1 MDKIYISQDG
11 ENKLFRWRDEHK
23 NLVRNYK
30 ASTKKVKYILLYET
44 NNPIIITVIDSGEAR
59 VDFTITRQ
67 GKRLDSFR
75 YDRYKMTVNEKWYA
89 LKEPKSIKE
98 VKSAG
103 RQEAISIHAST
114 QALLNHRKRIEVDQ
128 GQEPREDVK
137 SIVEKVKSKERT
149 QKKDNIIKISDIIY
163 TPVEAPTRGFRNYTK
178 PTREISVR
186 GHYRRYRSGKT
197 IWIDEHKKNAGK
209 DKKSKKYDLDL

>member
-23 NLVRNYK
+23 NLVRNHK
-30 ASTKKVKYILLYET
+30 ASIKKVKYILLDET
-44 NNPIIITVIDSGEAR
+44 SNPVIITVIDSGEAR

-67 GKRLDSFR
+67 GNQLDSFR
-75 YDRYKMTVNEKWYA
+75 YDRYRMTVDEIWHT

-114 QALLNHRKRIEVDQ
+114 QALLNYRQRIEVDKK
-128 GQEPREDVK
+128 QEFRETVAK
-137 SIVEKVKSKERT
+137 KVERIEDKER
-149 QKKDNIIKISDIIY
+149 KKNKDNIIKISDIIY
-163 TPVEAPTRGFRNYTK
+163 TPVEASTRGFRSYTK

-186 GHYRRYRSGKT
+186 GHYRHYRSGKT
-197 IWIDEHKKNAGK
+197 IWIDGYKKNTGK
-209 DKKSKKYDLDL
+209 DKKSKKYNLDL

>member
-1 MDKIYISQDG
+1 MDKIYISQDE

-30 ASTKKVKYILLYET
+30 ASIKKVKYILLDET
-44 NNPIIITVIDSGEAR
+44 NNPVIITVIDSGEAR

-75 YDRYKMTVNEKWYA
+75 YDRYKMTVDETWHT
-89 LKEPKSIKE
+89 LKEPEAVKE
-98 VKSAG
+98 AKAGG

-114 QALLNHRKRIEVDQ
+114 QALLNHRQRIEVDRGQ
-128 GQEPREDVK
+128 GTREDVE
-137 SIVEKVKSKERT
+137 SIVERVENREKT
-149 QKKDNIIKISDIIY
+149 QNKDNIIRISDIIY
-163 TPVEAPTRGFRNYTK
+163 TPVEASTRGFRNYTK

-186 GHYRRYRSGKT
+186 GHYRHYRSGKT
-197 IWIDEHKKNAGK
+197 IWIDEYKKNTGK
-209 DKKSKKYDLDL
+209 DKKYKKYNLDL

>member
-1 MDKIYISQDG
+1 MDKIYISQDE

-30 ASTKKVKYILLYET
+30 ASIKKVKYILFCEM
-44 NNPIIITVIDSGEAR
+44 NNPIIITVIDGGEAR

-75 YDRYKMTVNEKWYA
+75 YDRYRMTVDETWHT
-89 LKEPKSIKE
+89 LKEPKAVKE
-98 VKSAG
+98 AKSAG

-128 GQEPREDVK
+128 GQEPREDVE
-137 SIVEKVKSKERT
+137 SIVEKVKSKERI
-149 QKKDNIIKISDIIY
+149 QKKDNIIKISDIVY
-163 TPVEAPTRGFRNYTK
+163 TPVEASTRGFRNYTK

-186 GHYRRYRSGKT
+186 GHYRHYRSGKT
-197 IWIDEHKKNAGK
+197 IWIDEYKKNAGK

>member
-30 ASTKKVKYILLYET
+30 ASIKKVKYILLDET
-44 NNPIIITVIDSGEAR
+44 NNPVIITVIDSGEAR

-67 GKRLDSFR
+67 GKRLDSFC
-75 YDRYKMTVNEKWYA
+75 YDRYRMTVNEKWYT
-89 LKEPKSIKE
+89 LKEPKAVKE
-98 VKSAG
+98 AKSAG

-114 QALLNHRKRIEVDQ
+114 QALLNHRQKIKVDRKQEFRETVAKMVERIEY
-128 GQEPREDVK
+128 
-137 SIVEKVKSKERT
+137 KER
-149 QKKDNIIKISDIIY
+149 KKNKDNIIKISDIIY
-163 TPVEAPTRGFRNYTK
+163 TPVEASTRSFRNYTK

-186 GHYRRYRSGKT
+186 GHYRHYRSGKT
-197 IWIDEHKKNAGK
+197 IWIDEYKKNTGEN
-209 DKKSKKYDLDL
+209 KKPKKYNLDL

>member
-67 GKRLDSFR
+67 GNRLDSFR
-75 YDRYKMTVNEKWYA
+75 YDRYKMTVDEICHT

-114 QALLNHRKRIEVDQ
+114 QALLNYRQRIEVDKK
-128 GQEPREDVK
+128 QEFRETVAK
-137 SIVEKVKSKERT
+137 MVERIEDKERR
-149 QKKDNIIKISDIIY
+149 QKKDNIIRISDIIY
-163 TPVEAPTRGFRNYTK
+163 TPVEASTRGFRSYTK

-186 GHYRRYRSGKT
+186 GHYRHYRIGKT
-197 IWIDEHKKNAGK
+197 IWIDGYKKNTGK
-209 DKKSKKYDLDL
+209 DKKSKKYNLDL

>member
-44 NNPIIITVIDSGEAR
+44 NNPIIITVIDSGESR

-89 LKEPKSIKE
+89 LKEPKTVKE
-98 VKSAG
+98 AKSDG

-114 QALLNHRKRIEVDQ
+114 QALLNHRQRIEVDR
-128 GQEPREDVK
+128 GQETREDVE
-137 SIVEKVKSKERT
+137 SIVEKVQNREKT

-163 TPVEAPTRGFRNYTK
+163 TPAEAPTRGFRNYTK

-186 GHYRRYRSGKT
+186 GHYRHYRSGKT
-197 IWIDEHKKNAGK
+197 IWIDEYKKNAGK

>member
-30 ASTKKVKYILLYET
+30 ASTKKVKYILFYEMS
-44 NNPIIITVIDSGEAR
+44 NPIIITVIDSGESR

-75 YDRYKMTVNEKWYA
+75 YDRYRMTVNETWHT
-89 LKEPKSIKE
+89 LKEPKAVKE
-98 VKSAG
+98 AKSAG

-114 QALLNHRKRIEVDQ
+114 QALLNHRQRIEVDKK
-128 GQEPREDVK
+128 QEFRETVTRM
-137 SIVEKVKSKERT
+137 VERIEDKERK
-149 QKKDNIIKISDIIY
+149 QKKDNIIKISDTIY
-163 TPVEAPTRGFRNYTK
+163 APVEAPTRGFRNYTK
-178 PTREISVR
+178 PTQEISVR
-186 GHYRRYRSGKT
+186 GHYRHYRSGKT
-197 IWIDEHKKNAGK
+197 IWIDEYKKNAGK
-209 DKKSKKYDLDL
+209 DKKSKKCDLDL

>member
-30 ASTKKVKYILLYET
+30 ASIKKVKYILLDET
-44 NNPIIITVIDSGEAR
+44 SNPVIITVIDSGEAR

-67 GKRLDSFR
+67 GKRLDSFL

-89 LKEPKSIKE
+89 LKEPKSVKE
-98 VKSAG
+98 AKSAG

-114 QALLNHRKRIEVDQ
+114 QALLNHRQKIEVDKK
-128 GQEPREDVK
+128 QEFRETVTG
-137 SIVEKVKSKERT
+137 IVERIEDKERK
-149 QKKDNIIKISDIIY
+149 QKKDNIIRISDIVY
-163 TPVEAPTRGFRNYTK
+163 TPIESSTRGFRNYTK

-186 GHYRRYRSGKT
+186 GHYRHYRSGKT
-197 IWIDEHKKNAGK
+197 IWIEEYKKNTGK
-209 DKKSKKYDLDL
+209 DKKSKKYNLDL

>member
-30 ASTKKVKYILLYET
+30 ASTKKVKYILFYEMS
-44 NNPIIITVIDSGEAR
+44 NPIIITVIDSGEAM

-67 GKRLDSFR
+67 GKRLDSFC
-75 YDRYKMTVNEKWYA
+75 YDRYRMTVNEKWYA

-114 QALLNHRKRIEVDQ
+114 QALLNHRQRIEVNQ
-128 GQEPREDVK
+128 GQEPGEDVK
-137 SIVEKVKSKERT
+137 SIVEKVKSKERI
-149 QKKDNIIKISDIIY
+149 QKKDNVIKISDIIY

-186 GHYRRYRSGKT
+186 GHYRHYRSGKT
-197 IWIDEHKKNAGK
+197 IWIEEYKKNAGK
-209 DKKSKKYDLDL
+209 DKKSKKYNVDL

>member
-1 MDKIYISQDG
+1 MDKTYISQDG
-11 ENKLFRWRDEHK
+11 ENKLFQWRDDHK

-30 ASTKKVKYILLYET
+30 ASTKKVKYILFYEMS
-44 NNPIIITVIDSGEAR
+44 NPIITTVIDSGEAR

-75 YDRYKMTVNEKWYA
+75 YDRYRMTVDETWHT
-89 LKEPKSIKE
+89 LKEPKAVKE
-98 VKSAG
+98 AKSAG

-114 QALLNHRKRIEVDQ
+114 QALLNHRQKIEVDRK
-128 GQEPREDVK
+128 QEFRETVTR
-137 SIVEKVKSKERT
+137 IVERIEDKERR

-197 IWIDEHKKNAGK
+197 IWIDEYKKNAGK

>member
-11 ENKLFRWRDEHK
+11 ENKLFQWRDEHK

-30 ASTKKVKYILLYET
+30 ASVKKVKYILFYEM

-89 LKEPKSIKE
+89 LKEPKTVKE
-98 VKSAG
+98 AKSDG

-114 QALLNHRKRIEVDQ
+114 QALLNHRQKIEVDRK
-128 GQEPREDVK
+128 QEFRETVTR
-137 SIVEKVKSKERT
+137 IVERIEDKERR

-186 GHYRRYRSGKT
+186 GHYRHYRSGKT
-197 IWIDEHKKNAGK
+197 IWIDEYKKNAGK

>member
-30 ASTKKVKYILLYET
+30 ASTKKVKYILLYEM

-67 GKRLDSFR
+67 SKRLDSFR

-89 LKEPKSIKE
+89 LKEPKTVKE
-98 VKSAG
+98 AKSAG

-114 QALLNHRKRIEVDQ
+114 QALLNYRQRIEVNKKQDF
-128 GQEPREDVK
+128 RETVAK
-137 SIVEKVKSKERT
+137 MVERIEDKERK
-149 QKKDNIIKISDIIY
+149 QKKDNIIRISDIIY
-163 TPVEAPTRGFRNYTK
+163 APVEASTRGFRSYTK

-186 GHYRRYRSGKT
+186 GHYRHYRSGKT
-197 IWIDEHKKNAGK
+197 IWIDGYKKNTGK
-209 DKKSKKYDLDL
+209 DKKSKKYNLDL

>member
-30 ASTKKVKYILLYET
+30 TSTKKVKYILLYET
-44 NNPIIITVIDSGEAR
+44 NNPIIITVIDSGEAM

-67 GKRLDSFR
+67 GKRLDSFC
-75 YDRYKMTVNEKWYA
+75 YDRYKMTVDEIWHT

-114 QALLNHRKRIEVDQ
+114 QALLNHRQRIEVDKT
-128 GQEPREDVK
+128 QEFRETVTR
-137 SIVEKVKSKERT
+137 IVERSEDKER
-149 QKKDNIIKISDIIY
+149 KKNKDNIIKISDIVY
-163 TPVEAPTRGFRNYTK
+163 TPTEASKRGFRSYTK

-186 GHYRRYRSGKT
+186 GHYRHYRSGKT
-197 IWIDEHKKNAGK
+197 IWIDGYKKNTGK
-209 DKKSKKYDLDL
+209 DKKSKKYNLDL

>member
-44 NNPIIITVIDSGEAR
+44 NNPIIITVIDSGESR

-89 LKEPKSIKE
+89 LKEPKTVKE
-98 VKSAG
+98 AKSDG

-114 QALLNHRKRIEVDQ
+114 QALLNHRQRIEVDQ
-128 GQEPREDVK
+128 GQEPGEDVK
-137 SIVEKVKSKERT
+137 SIVEKVKSKERI
-149 QKKDNIIKISDIIY
+149 QKKDNTIKISDIVY

-178 PTREISVR
+178 PYTRNKCK
-186 GHYRRYRSGKT
+186 RSLQVLQ
-197 IWIDEHKKNAGK
+197 ER
-209 DKKSKKYDLDL
+209 

>member
-1 MDKIYISQDG
+1 MDKIYISQD
-11 ENKLFRWRDEHK
+11 EESKLFQWRDDHK

-30 ASTKKVKYILLYET
+30 ASTKKVKYILFYEKS
-44 NNPIIITVIDSGEAR
+44 NPIIITVIDSGEAR

-75 YDRYKMTVNEKWYA
+75 YDRYRMTVNETWHT
-89 LKEPKSIKE
+89 LKEPKTVKE
-98 VKSAG
+98 AKSAG

-114 QALLNHRKRIEVDQ
+114 QALLNHRQRIEVNQ
-128 GQEPREDVK
+128 GQEPGEDVK
-137 SIVEKVKSKERT
+137 SVVEKVKSKERI

-186 GHYRRYRSGKT
+186 GHYRRCRSGKT
-197 IWIDEHKKNAGK
+197 IWIDEYKKNAGK
-209 DKKSKKYDLDL
+209 DKKSKKYNLDL

>member
-1 MDKIYISQDG
+1 MDKIYISQDE

-30 ASTKKVKYILLYET
+30 ASVKKVKYVLLYET

-67 GKRLDSFR
+67 GNRLDSFR
-75 YDRYKMTVNEKWYA
+75 YDRYRMTVDEICHT

-114 QALLNHRKRIEVDQ
+114 QTLLNHRQRIEVDR
-128 GQEPREDVK
+128 GQETREDVE
-137 SIVEKVKSKERT
+137 SIVEKVQNREKT

-163 TPVEAPTRGFRNYTK
+163 ASAEAPTRGFRNYTK

-186 GHYRRYRSGKT
+186 GHYRHYRSGKT
-197 IWIDEHKKNAGK
+197 IWIEEYKKNAGK
-209 DKKSKKYDLDL
+209 DKKPKKYNMDL

>member
-30 ASTKKVKYILLYET
+30 SSAKKVKYILFYEMS
-44 NNPIIITVIDSGEAR
+44 NPIIITVIDSGEAR

-75 YDRYKMTVNEKWYA
+75 YDRYRMTVDETWYT
-89 LKEPKSIKE
+89 LKEPKVVKE
-98 VKSAG
+98 AKSAG

-114 QALLNHRKRIEVDQ
+114 QALLNHRQKIEIDKKQEFRETVTRIVERIED
-128 GQEPREDVK
+128 
-137 SIVEKVKSKERT
+137 KERK

-163 TPVEAPTRGFRNYTK
+163 TPVEASTGGFRKYAK

-186 GHYRRYRSGKT
+186 GHYRHYRSGKT
-197 IWIDEHKKNAGK
+197 IWIDEYKKNTGK
-209 DKKSKKYDLDL
+209 DKKSKKYNLDL

>member
-30 ASTKKVKYILLYET
+30 ASIKKVKYILFYET
-44 NNPIIITVIDSGEAR
+44 NNPIIITVIDGGEAR

-67 GKRLDSFR
+67 GKRLDSFC

-89 LKEPKSIKE
+89 LKEPKAVKE
-98 VKSAG
+98 AKSAG

-114 QALLNHRKRIEVDQ
+114 QALLNNRQRIEVDKK
-128 GQEPREDVK
+128 QEFRETVTR
-137 SIVEKVKSKERT
+137 IVEKIEDKERR

-163 TPVEAPTRGFRNYTK
+163 TPVEASTGGFRKYAK

-186 GHYRRYRSGKT
+186 GHYRHYRSGKT
-197 IWIDEHKKNAGK
+197 IWIDEYKKNDGK
-209 DKKSKKYDLDL
+209 DKKSKKFDLDL

>member
-30 ASTKKVKYILLYET
+30 VSIKKVKYILLDET
-44 NNPIIITVIDSGEAR
+44 NNPVIITVIDSGEAR

-67 GKRLDSFR
+67 GKRLDSFC

-89 LKEPKSIKE
+89 LKEPKAVKE
-98 VKSAG
+98 AKSAG

-114 QALLNHRKRIEVDQ
+114 QALLNHRQRIEVDR
-128 GQEPREDVK
+128 GQETGEDVK
-137 SIVEKVKSKERT
+137 SVVEKVKSKERI

-163 TPVEAPTRGFRNYTK
+163 TPVEASTRSFRSYTK

-186 GHYRRYRSGKT
+186 GHYRHYRSGKT
-197 IWIDEHKKNAGK
+197 IWIEEYKKNTGK
-209 DKKSKKYDLDL
+209 DKKSKKYNLDL

>member
-67 GKRLDSFR
+67 GKRLDSFC
-75 YDRYKMTVNEKWYA
+75 YDRYRMTVNETWHT
-89 LKEPKSIKE
+89 LKEPKAVKE
-98 VKSAG
+98 AKSAG

-114 QALLNHRKRIEVDQ
+114 QALLNHRQRIEVNQ
-128 GQEPREDVK
+128 GQEPGEDVK
-137 SIVEKVKSKERT
+137 SIVEKVKSKERI

-178 PTREISVR
+178 PTREINVR
-186 GHYRRYRSGKT
+186 GHYRHYRSGKT
-197 IWIDEHKKNAGK
+197 IWIDEYKKNAGK
-209 DKKSKKYDLDL
+209 DKKFKKYDLDL